1 MRGGKAISGV
11 SEEKKKKKKKPESLI
26 NKVAQETGALSSI
39 AAENDNRGDLELHY

>member
-11 SEEKKKKKKKPESLI
+11 SEEKKKKKKPESLI